1 MDLPSVR
8 LTNFLQLFV
17 HSARYS
23 IQAKFQPILRGY
35 VVSDS
40 EIQEN
45 GVLKRRILTPVLF
58 EEDLAKLDKVSYWRI
73 IYDKGRGIYKIERDD
88 QYMIWKAQA
97 GYDDWIFCCLVYC
110 CTCPFLWLVTFVT
123 LILCRVFWTIYVL
136 KISQLEQD
144 SLNVVQWKSGR
155 VLSTCIEQDRLS
167 PLFLMRKKIL
177 IVFKGIFPVYKI
189 DIHRFSSFFS

>member
-97 GYDDWIFCCLVYC
+97 GYDD
-110 CTCPFLWLVTFVT
+110 
-123 LILCRVFWTIYVL
+123 
-136 KISQLEQD
+136 
-144 SLNVVQWKSGR
+144 
-155 VLSTCIEQDRLS
+155 
-167 PLFLMRKKIL
+167 
-177 IVFKGIFPVYKI
+177 
-189 DIHRFSSFFS
+189 